1 MKRAKTLYKNENSVS
16 YNQFIIFKSIGLIS
30 SSERKRWL
38 MYSLSVLLILI
49 MTLSSGIL
57 LYIEGFRLI
66 IFGIMYSNVVF
77 SITGTTCVVMNQKL
91 SNQYQNIFLNKELES
106 PKRKYVILIAF
117 ICFVLCEF
125 TYFLQQLE
133 TSSTLAIVGYV
144 GEHVCSI
151 IAEIQ
156 ILSFLFMLGCVI
168 THYTNYLKEIVS
180 DRDSLLIFSVKKAIE
195 NYHLLQNSVSVGL
208 LLIFSLQTVNL
219 AFFIYINIKNGLNP
233 VPALWNVNMIV
244 ILVYIAL
251 VADDVNQARL
261 GFVDNLW

>member
-1 MKRAKTLYKNENSVS
+1 MK
-16 YNQFIIFKSIGLIS
+16 
-30 SSERKRWL
+30 
-38 MYSLSVLLILI
+38 YSLSYNLFVIFRFLRLIPTSESKKWLMCLLSILLILS
-49 MTLSSGIL
+49 MTLASGI
-57 LYIEGFRLI
+57 YILSFDLVGFCA
-66 IFGIMYSNVVF
+66 FFTNVTF
-77 SITGTTCVVMNQKL
+77 SITGVICVFMSQNL
-91 SNQYQNIFLNKELES
+91 LNQYQDIFLNKELES
-106 PKRKYVILIAF
+106 PIRKYVILIAF
-117 ICFVLCEF
+117 ICFVLFEF
-125 TYFLQQLE
+125 TYFLHQLE

-219 AFFIYINIKNGLNP
+219 AFFIYINIKNGFDP
-233 VPALWNVNMIV
+233 VMSFWNVNMIV

>member
-1 MKRAKTLYKNENSVS
+1 
-16 YNQFIIFKSIGLIS
+16 
-30 SSERKRWL
+30 
-38 MYSLSVLLILI
+38 

-57 LYIEGFRLI
+57 AYTKDFKLI
-66 IFGIMYSNVVF
+66 GFGILYTDITF
-77 SITGTTCVVMNQKL
+77 SITGVICVFMNQKL
-91 SNQYQNIFLNKELES
+91 FSQYQDIFLNKELES
-106 PKRKYVILIAF
+106 LKRKYVILIAF

-125 TYFLQQLE
+125 TYFLHQLE

-156 ILSFLFMLGCVI
+156 ILSFLFMLGCVV
-168 THYTNYLKEIVS
+168 TYYTNYLKEIVS

-219 AFFIYINIKNGLNP
+219 AFFIYFNIKIGLDP
-233 VPALWNVNMIV
+233 VMSSWNVNMIV

>member
-1 MKRAKTLYKNENSVS
+1 
-16 YNQFIIFKSIGLIS
+16 
-30 SSERKRWL
+30 
-38 MYSLSVLLILI
+38 MYLLSVILILT

-57 LYIEGFRLI
+57 AYIEGFNI
-66 IFGIMYSNVVF
+66 IGFSVLYTDITF
-77 SITGTTCVVMNQKL
+77 SITGVTCVFMNQKL
-91 SNQYQNIFLNKELES
+91 FSQYQNIFFDKDLAS
-106 PKRKYVILIAF
+106 PIRKYVILIAF
-117 ICFVLCEF
+117 ICFVLFEF
-125 TYFLQQLE
+125 TYFLHQLE

-156 ILSFLFMLGCVI
+156 ILSFLFMLGCVV
-168 THYTNYLKEIVS
+168 TYYTKYLKEIVS

>member
-1 MKRAKTLYKNENSVS
+1 MKNSVS

-91 SNQYQNIFLNKELES
+91 SNQYQDIFLNKELES
-106 PKRKYVILIAF
+106 PKRKYEILTAF
-117 ICFVLCEF
+117 ICFVLYEF
-125 TYFLQQLE
+125 IYFFEQLE
-133 TSSTLAIVGYV
+133 TTNSKLAIVGKV
-144 GEHVCSI
+144 GEHVCCI
-151 IAEIQ
+151 FAELQ
-156 ILSFLFMLGCVI
+156 ILSFLFILGCVV
-168 THYTNYLKEIVS
+168 THYTKYFKDIAS
-180 DRDSLLIFSVKKAIE
+180 DDDSLLILSVRKAIE

-219 AFFIYINIKNGLNP
+219 AFFIYFNIKIGLHP
-233 VPALWNVNMIV
+233 VTSFWNVNMIV